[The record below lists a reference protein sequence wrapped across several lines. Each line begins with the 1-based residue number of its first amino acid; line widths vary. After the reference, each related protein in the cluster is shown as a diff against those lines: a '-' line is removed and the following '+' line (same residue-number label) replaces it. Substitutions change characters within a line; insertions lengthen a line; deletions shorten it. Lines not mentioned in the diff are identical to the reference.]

1 MFSIYWLLPRSIFDR
16 GNALFCISNLQLM
29 KWKKARHWAMA
40 AGVMLLLLLA
50 IHALI
55 YCSGYRGDT
64 LRWIPTAQLFDS
76 LMDKL
81 K

>member
-1 MFSIYWLLPRSIFDR
+1 
-16 GNALFCISNLQLM
+16 M

-50 IHALI
+50 IHVLI